1 MMRKPTMVF
10 LLVAL
15 AAISAAMLVDLSPAS
30 PRQNV
35 PATKQTV
42 SGLSGAL
49 SQPARVPGS
58 PANQLVANYGK
69 LPLAFEAN
77 DGQTDGRVKFLS
89 RGRGYSLFLTGDEAV
104 LSLHKATGGAPNF
117 RSASARVAQHSL
129 FGAAVLPDPLSL
141 SMPKEESENEAEK
154 PRDRRT
160 GPALPFSSPRLAD
173 NIESS
178 AVLRMRL
185 VGANASAAVTGAEEL
200 PGKSNYFIGNDP
212 KKWRTNVPNY
222 AKVKYQDVYPG
233 VDLVYYGNQGG
244 QLEYDF
250 VVAPGADPE
259 TIRFAL
265 SGGLQESSRQ
275 SAVGSRAQNQTLRQ
289 SKIQNLKSK
298 IDPSGDLVIETDG
311 GEVRLHKPVV
321 YQPAI
326 SNGQRTT
333 DYGQRAPVEGHY
345 VMQANNQ
352 VGFKVASYDHTRPL
366 LIDPVLSYSTY
377 LGGSFTDLGYHITVD
392 SSGNAYVTGDTLSQ
406 NFPTAN
412 PFQATNKATPT
423 TSNPT
428 AFVAKLNSTGSA
440 LVYSTYLGGSNE
452 DVGTGIAVDSSG
464 NAYVTGYTTSTNFP
478 TVNPLQVS
486 NGGGYEAFVSKLNAA
501 GSALVY
507 STYLGGSGSDAG
519 GGIAVDSSSNA
530 YVTGYTNSTNFPT
543 ANPFQASNGGGYDTF
558 VSKLNAAGSALV
570 YSTYLGGS
578 GSDAGTGIA
587 VDSSSNAYVTGYTNS
602 TNFPTVNPLQVSNGG
617 GYDAFV
623 SKLNAAGSALTY
635 STYLGGSNE
644 DVGTGIAVDS
654 SSNAYV
660 TGYTSSTDFPTV
672 SPLQA
677 SYGGGNLDAFVAK
690 FDAAGSALI
699 YSTYLGGGGTD
710 RGYGI
715 AIDSSANAYVTGET
729 ISNNFPTTPGAF
741 QQATADACAHFPP
754 GYIPFTQVYYIS
766 DGVLVGEMTQASYST
781 LLAAVPLPITPSPY
795 GFCEEPIQ
803 LAPGV
808 FQPAQVPTAA
818 ERHGDFSSFLPFNL
832 TNPLT
837 GNPYIN
843 NMIPLSFPGP
853 MAWPVGSDFPFPG
866 PGGDAFVAKIDA
878 VNAAALAIS
887 AQTLSFTAAVG
898 SSSSQNLTLR
908 STGSENL
915 RLLGMLAFP
924 PSFSA
929 ATDPCSR
936 TLSPGETCTI
946 TVTFR
951 PRRVGVQQGSLLIF
965 DNAYR
970 RPETLIRL
978 TGTGE

>member
-1 MMRKPTMVF
+1 
-10 LLVAL
+10 
-15 AAISAAMLVDLSPAS
+15 
-30 PRQNV
+30 
-35 PATKQTV
+35 
-42 SGLSGAL
+42 
-49 SQPARVPGS
+49 
-58 PANQLVANYGK
+58 
-69 LPLAFEAN
+69 
-77 DGQTDGRVKFLS
+77 
-89 RGRGYSLFLTGDEAV
+89 
-104 LSLHKATGGAPNF
+104 
-117 RSASARVAQHSL
+117 
-129 FGAAVLPDPLSL
+129 
-141 SMPKEESENEAEK
+141 
-154 PRDRRT
+154 
-160 GPALPFSSPRLAD
+160 
-173 NIESS
+173 
-178 AVLRMRL
+178 MRL

-543 ANPFQASNGGGYDTF
+543 ANPFQASNGGGYDAF

>member
-1 MMRKPTMVF
+1 MRKPTMVF

-486 NGGGYEAFVSKLNAA
+486 NGGGY
-501 GSALVY
+501 
-507 STYLGGSGSDAG
+507 
-519 GGIAVDSSSNA
+519 
-530 YVTGYTNSTNFPT
+530 
-543 ANPFQASNGGGYDTF
+543 
-558 VSKLNAAGSALV
+558 
-570 YSTYLGGS
+570 
-578 GSDAGTGIA
+578 
-587 VDSSSNAYVTGYTNS
+587 
-602 TNFPTVNPLQVSNGG
+602 
-617 GYDAFV
+617 DAFV